1 MEPYKVDFEESELQT
16 IETARKH
23 PISNP
28 QWMPYLHGFVL
39 QVTKLKKKELLESV
53 LDPWNRPL
61 REWYTE
67 TMNAKDDRG
76 AEVFAPSWN
85 EPCHWFHTC
94 AMENHSTVH
103 NGCHVDAKLDPNFFD
118 GKVKKSRTVAFTTI
132 KGKRVRL
139 LVDEDKL
146 SYRDLPVFHTATKPG
161 KVGVHI
167 RLLGDI

>member
-1 MEPYKVDFEESELQT
+1 MEMYKVDFEESELQT
-16 IETARKH
+16 IETARKY
-23 PISNP
+23 PITNP

-39 QVTKLKKKELLESV
+39 QVDKLGKKEILEKV

-61 REWYTE
+61 REWYMEVTD
-67 TMNAKDDRG
+67 AKDDRG
-76 AEVFAPSWN
+76 AEAFSPTWN

-94 AMENHSTVH
+94 VFENHSTVH

-118 GKVKKSRTVAFTTI
+118 GKVKTSRTVAFTTI

-139 LVDEDKL
+139 LVDADNL
-146 SYRDLPVFHTATKPG
+146 SYRDLPVFHTATRPG

-167 RLLGDI
+167 RCIEDA